1 MFNSSNAKKSAAI
14 ITNMILI
21 FLRNEPMQ
29 LVMSTSCLS
38 FIFANCAT
46 IRFVNVVY
54 RVVNVISNAN
64 KLPLNLYKKS
74 ESSSAMNE
82 NKPTIKESRM

>member
-1 MFNSSNAKKSAAI
+1 MFNSSNAKKSKAI

-21 FLRNEPMQ
+21 FRRNEPMQ

-64 KLPLNLYKKS
+64 KLPLNLYK
-74 ESSSAMNE
+74 NQ
-82 NKPTIKESRM
+82 NLRQL